1 MAGSQQERDLR
12 FLAYVYDK
20 DGGTRGG
27 AGLSG
32 LRDLLGE
39 QVLLGG
45 FGFGG
50 VVTGPLDMDRSVLA
64 SQGVSEWVLAIQ
76 VRNRGRMPVDVGS
89 FEVEFESGGAYNRAG
104 WHVNPNLPY
113 RLEPGSSQSFY
124 VPLADVEKALEIM
137 NRGRRVRGRV
147 GLGDGRTVYT
157 ARVTVP

>member
-1 MAGSQQERDLR
+1 MAVATLVLAVVGLVISVISLTWQVIQHSLTGSRVRAEL
-12 FLAYVYDK
+12 
-20 DGGTRGG
+20 
-27 AGLSG
+27 
-32 LRDLLGE
+32 
-39 QVLLGG
+39 LLGG

-50 VVTGPLDMDRSVLA
+50 VVTGPFDMDRSVLA

-89 FEVEFESGGAYNRAG
+89 CEVEFESGGAYNRAG
-104 WHVNPNLPY
+104 WHANPNLPY